1 MSGPRPPHGPVV
13 AAVATTAEVLAR
25 PGLDEGVLAPWE
37 RRRLDRIRVPARR
50 DDVVAARLLLRLVAT
65 RVTGRPPQTH
75 RLVQFCA
82 ECGRS
87 GHGRP
92 SLSDLPG
99 TGVSMSHAPGLVAA
113 AAGPGAV
120 GIDVEPSSRRP
131 GPRAVLER
139 MLPEAD
145 LVAADQAA
153 DPGGALLRAWVRREA
168 LLKAGVDGRPG
179 LREWRDHGRG
189 ATVAVACEAAVE
201 LLPEDRYGVT
211 ADG

>member
-1 MSGPRPPHGPVV
+1 M
-13 AAVATTAEVLAR
+13 ATTAEVLAH
-25 PGLDEGVLAPWE
+25 PGLDEGMLARWE
-37 RRRLDRIRVPARR
+37 RDRLDRIRVPARR
-50 DDVVAARLLLRLVAT
+50 DDVVAARLLLRLVTT
-65 RVTGRPPQTH
+65 RVTGRPPYAH

-131 GPRAVLER
+131 GPRGVLER
-139 MLPEAD
+139 ILPEAD
-145 LVAADQAA
+145 LLAADEAA
-153 DPGGALLRAWVRREA
+153 DPGGELLRSWVRREA
-168 LLKAGVDGRPG
+168 LLKAGADGRPV
-179 LREWRDHGRG
+179 LREWRDHGRE

-201 LLPEDRYGVT
+201 PLPEHLYGIT